1 MNWTLQAPVSWSVI
15 KKAPGQERTVST
27 TLLARAVRQNSR
39 NITRPYFRHLHLVKF
54 SVCPTK
60 AAHVPLSTSS

>member
-1 MNWTLQAPVSWSVI
+1 MNWTLQAPVSWSVM

-27 TLLARAVRQNSR
+27 SLLARAVRQNSM
-39 NITRPYFRHLHLVKF
+39 NITRPCFRHLH

-60 AAHVPLSTSS
+60 AAHVPLFTSS